1 MNEVIGRRKNQTIL
15 ACSSVKTVSPK
26 IVTVYV
32 QSATSI
38 NLKSTHQKKKTRR
51 KKESHVDWISCNSC
65 RKWVHPICTGL
76 TKKENIKI
84 NKIIKEKKVDY
95 FFKCLKCSI
104 SSITSSGSLTEIVQN
119 QLHTKRPTTD
129 INFSRKTTP
138 EKIKIKRDIT
148 TQTEIYKERKYTT
161 TPDTLK
167 HNTQIEDRNNTQVKK
182 GNQAESHEEII
193 RDTKTQPS

>member
-1 MNEVIGRRKNQTIL
+1 MNEVIGRRKNQTIS
-15 ACSSVKTVSPK
+15 ACLSVDCLSEDCNCVCTICNKHQPE
-26 IVTVYV
+26 
-32 QSATSI
+32 I
-38 NLKSTHQKKKTRR
+38 NTPEKKTRR
-51 KKESHVDWISCNSC
+51 KKKSQVDWISCNSC
-65 RKWVHPICTGL
+65 RTWVHPICTGS
-76 TKKENIKI
+76 TKKI

-119 QLHTKRPTTD
+119 QLHTKRPTID

-148 TQTEIYKERKYTT
+148 TQTEINKERKYTT

-167 HNTQIEDRNNTQVKK
+167 HNTQIDDRNNTQVKK
-182 GNQAESHEEII
+182 GNQTESDKEII
-193 RDTKTQPS
+193 

>member
-1 MNEVIGRRKNQTIL
+1 MHRLN
-15 ACSSVKTVSPK
+15 
-26 IVTVYV
+26 
-32 QSATSI
+32 
-38 NLKSTHQKKKTRR
+38 
-51 KKESHVDWISCNSC
+51 
-65 RKWVHPICTGL
+65 
-76 TKKENIKI
+76 KKENIKI
-84 NKIIKEKKVDY
+84 NKIIQEKKVDY
-95 FFKCLKCSI
+95 FLKCLKCSI

-148 TQTEIYKERKYTT
+148 TQTEINKERKYTT

-182 GNQAESHEEII
+182 GNQAESDEEII

>member
-1 MNEVIGRRKNQTIL
+1 MLICKDCLSEDCNCVCTI
-15 ACSSVKTVSPK
+15 CNKHQPE
-26 IVTVYV
+26 
-32 QSATSI
+32 I
-38 NLKSTHQKKKTRR
+38 NIPEKKTRR
-51 KKESHVDWISCNSC
+51 KKESQVDWINCNSC

-104 SSITSSGSLTEIVQN
+104 SSITLSGSLTEIVQN
-119 QLHTKRPTTD
+119 QLHTKRPTID

-148 TQTEIYKERKYTT
+148 TQTETSKERKYTT
-161 TPDTLK
+161 TPDTSK
-167 HNTQIEDRNNTQVKK
+167 HNTQIDDRGNT
-182 GNQAESHEEII
+182 S
-193 RDTKTQPS
+193 

>member
-1 MNEVIGRRKNQTIL
+1 MNKPEKN
-15 ACSSVKTVSPK
+15 
-26 IVTVYV
+26 
-32 QSATSI
+32 
-38 NLKSTHQKKKTRR
+38 RR
-51 KKESHVDWISCNSC
+51 KKGSQVDWISCNSC

-138 EKIKIKRDIT
+138 ERIKIKRDIT
-148 TQTEIYKERKYTT
+148 TQTEINKERKYATI
-161 TPDTLK
+161 P
-167 HNTQIEDRNNTQVKK
+167 NTSKNNTHIDRNNTQVEK
-182 GNQAESHEEII
+182 GDQTESDKEITQ
-193 RDTKTQPS
+193 DTKNTTTINTETAQNTLKYNKNKY

>member
-15 ACSSVKTVSPK
+15 ACSSVKTVSLK

-148 TQTEIYKERKYTT
+148 TQMEINKERKYTT
-161 TPDTLK
+161 TPDTSK
-167 HNTQIEDRNNTQVKK
+167 HNSQIDDRNNT
-182 GNQAESHEEII
+182 S
-193 RDTKTQPS
+193 

>member
-1 MNEVIGRRKNQTIL
+1 M
-15 ACSSVKTVSPK
+15 
-26 IVTVYV
+26 
-32 QSATSI
+32 
-38 NLKSTHQKKKTRR
+38 
-51 KKESHVDWISCNSC
+51 
-65 RKWVHPICTGL
+65 
-76 TKKENIKI
+76 
-84 NKIIKEKKVDY
+84 
-95 FFKCLKCSI
+95 
-104 SSITSSGSLTEIVQN
+104 QN

-182 GNQAESHEEII
+182 GNQAESDEEII

>member
-1 MNEVIGRRKNQTIL
+1 MGTPYMHRLN
-15 ACSSVKTVSPK
+15 
-26 IVTVYV
+26 
-32 QSATSI
+32 
-38 NLKSTHQKKKTRR
+38 
-51 KKESHVDWISCNSC
+51 
-65 RKWVHPICTGL
+65 
-76 TKKENIKI
+76 KKENIKI
-84 NKIIKEKKVDY
+84 NKIIQEKKVDY

-119 QLHTKRPTTD
+119 QLHTKRPTID